1 MAQYTPDN
9 TPGLH
14 TFMNLYHQQVGHEL
28 SSAHQNTVGETLSRL
43 TTYADKV
50 NTARAL
56 LTYGARLDCFDFLL
70 DNVPPMVKICQ
81 RYAGSYEDE
90 ELEDYLKS
98 YVIGTYDLP
107 DDANILGCVQ
117 WDKYRETLE
126 EEGFLF
132 LEDYDDA
139 EVIHVF
145 TS

>member
-1 MAQYTPDN
+1 
-9 TPGLH
+9 
-14 TFMNLYHQQVGHEL
+14 MNLYYQHVGHEL

-50 NTARAL
+50 DVARAL
-56 LTYGARLDCFDFLL
+56 LTYGARLDCLDFLL
-70 DNVPPMVKICQ
+70 DNVLLMVKICQ
-81 RYAGSYEDE
+81 RYASSYEDE

-98 YVIGTYDLP
+98 YVVETYGLP

-117 WDKYRETLE
+117 WEKYHETLE

-132 LEDYDDA
+132 LEDYEDA
-139 EVIHVF
+139 KVVHVF

>member
-1 MAQYTPDN
+1 
-9 TPGLH
+9 
-14 TFMNLYHQQVGHEL
+14 MNLYHQHVGHEL

-50 NTARAL
+50 DVARAL
-56 LTYGARLDCFDFLL
+56 LTYGARLDCLDFLL
-70 DNVPPMVKICQ
+70 DNVLLMVKICQ
-81 RYAGSYEDE
+81 RYASSYEDE

-107 DDANILGCVQ
+107 DDANILDCVQ